1 MPDLMMSAMTKP
13 CFKGKSKAKAQ
24 QKRTEGNR
32 AFQLKDYEKA
42 VRLYSAAILEAPGGN
57 TSNNQE
63 EGEKSVTRLRLC
75 VLSLLY
81 LVMLTTLSLSVATV
95 IILSYRNVNPL
106 LGIPFYES
114 APIRILGNPVVI

>member
-1 MPDLMMSAMTKP
+1 MPDVMMSAMTKP

-75 VLSLLY
+75 IPSILH
-81 LVMLTTLSLSVATV
+81 LVVLTTLSAVTV